1 VEGPL
6 RKIFVSTLAFLFLA
20 SSLTAQQNPAAKQQ
34 PLVFSHVTVIDV
46 TGGPV
51 QSDRTVVILGGHI
64 TEIGDSAKI
73 VVPKN
78 SQVVEAKGKFLI
90 PGLWDMHVH
99 WYDKDY
105 LPLFI
110 ANGVT
115 GVRQMLGNPEL
126 QQWRKEID
134 KGTLLGPRMII
145 ASPIVDGP
153 KPLWPGSISV
163 ATEAEARRAVSQVK
177 QDGADFVKVYSFLP
191 REIYFAIAGDA
202 KRQGIPFEGHVPF
215 GISVEE
221 ASDAGQK
228 SLEHLTG
235 MLEACSS
242 HAEELHKMAQ
252 EDLADMIAAGKPDLT
267 GGPRLHAAGH
277 LLLSSYSVGGCAAV
291 FAVLK
296 RNGTWICPT
305 LELFRTMALVDDPVL
320 LKDPRA
326 KYMPRRVREFWDPK
340 TNFLL
345 KMGAVDVAY
354 AKEQF
359 RRDLEVV
366 AGLDHAGVGIIA
378 GTDMLIPYG
387 LPGFGLHDE
396 LALYVQAGL
405 TPLAALQTATYN
417 PARFLGKEKE
427 MGTIEKGKI
436 ADLVLLD
443 ANPLEDIKSTTKI
456 AAVVYDGKLFPKT
469 SIVAMLANAEARASR
484 KSVAETLS
492 KTINEKDVESAIKQ
506 YRELRATQPDKY
518 DFGEDE
524 LNTLGYQ
531 LLGSK
536 QRKAAIQILQLNVEA
551 YPDSDNTYDSL
562 GEAYMA
568 NGDKELAS
576 KNYKKSLEL
585 NPKNTNAIEMLK
597 KLAAE

>member
-1 VEGPL
+1 M
-6 RKIFVSTLAFLFLA
+6 
-20 SSLTAQQNPAAKQQ
+20 
-34 PLVFSHVTVIDV
+34 HVTVIDV
-46 TGGPV
+46 TGGPT
-51 QSDRTVVILGGHI
+51 QPDRTVVIADGHI
-64 TEIGDSAKI
+64 TEISDSAKA
-73 VVPKN
+73 VVPKD

-99 WYDKDY
+99 WFDKDY

-126 QQWRKEID
+126 QQQRKEIE
-134 KGTLLGPRMII
+134 KAALLGPRMII
-145 ASPIVDGP
+145 ASALVDGP
-153 KPLWPGSISV
+153 KPLWSGSISV
-163 ATEAEARRAVSQVK
+163 ATEAEGRLAVTQVK

-191 REIYFAIAGDA
+191 REAYFAIADEA
-202 KRQGIPFEGHVPF
+202 RKQAIPFAGHVPF
-215 GISVEE
+215 GVSVDE

-228 SLEHLTG
+228 SIEHLAG
-235 MLEACSS
+235 MFESCSS
-242 HAEELHKMAQ
+242 RAEELHKMAN
-252 EDLADMIAAGKPDLT
+252 EDLADMIAMGKPDLT
-267 GGPRLHAAGH
+267 GGPRYHAAGH
-277 LLLSSYSVGGCAAV
+277 LLLDSYSAEKCAAV
-291 FAVLK
+291 FAHLK
-296 RNGTWICPT
+296 KNATWICPT
-305 LELFRTMALVDDPVL
+305 LVLFRTMALVDDPSL

-326 KYMPRRVREFWDPK
+326 KYMPRQVRESWDPK

-345 KMGAVDVAY
+345 KMGASNVAY

-359 RRDLEVV
+359 RRDLEIV

-443 ANPLEDIKSTTKI
+443 ANPLEDIKNTTKI
-456 AAVVYDGKLFPKT
+456 AAVVFGGTLFPKT
-469 SIVAMLANAEARASR
+469 SIVAMLAKAQALASR
-484 KSVAETLS
+484 KSIAETLS
-492 KTINEKDVESAIKQ
+492 KTINEKDVQSAIQQ
-506 YRELRATQPDKY
+506 YHELRATQPNKY
-518 DFGEDE
+518 DFSEDE

-531 LLGSK
+531 FLGLK
-536 QRKAAIQILQLNVEA
+536 QIEAAIQIFQLNVTAFPES
-551 YPDSDNTYDSL
+551 YNTYDSL
-562 GEAYMA
+562 GEAYMTS
-568 NGDKELAS
+568 GDKELAS

-585 NPKNTNAIEMLK
+585 NPKNTNAVEMLK
-597 KLAAE
+597 KLTAQ

>member
-1 VEGPL
+1 M
-6 RKIFVSTLAFLFLA
+6 
-20 SSLTAQQNPAAKQQ
+20 
-34 PLVFSHVTVIDV
+34 HVTVIDV
-46 TGGPV
+46 TGGPT
-51 QSDRTVVILGGHI
+51 QPDRTVVIADGHI
-64 TEIGDSAKI
+64 TEISDSAKA
-73 VVPKN
+73 VVPKD

-99 WYDKDY
+99 WFDKDY

-126 QQWRKEID
+126 QQQRKEIE
-134 KGTLLGPRMII
+134 KTALLGPRMII
-145 ASPIVDGP
+145 ASALVDGP
-153 KPLWPGSISV
+153 KPLWSGSISV
-163 ATEAEARRAVSQVK
+163 ATEAEGRLAVTQVK

-191 REIYFAIAGDA
+191 REAYFAIADEA
-202 KRQGIPFEGHVPF
+202 RKQAIPFAGHVPF
-215 GISVEE
+215 GVSVDE

-228 SLEHLTG
+228 SIEHLAG
-235 MLEACSS
+235 MFESCSS
-242 HAEELHKMAQ
+242 RAEELHKMAN
-252 EDLADMIAAGKPDLT
+252 EDLADMIAMGKPDLT
-267 GGPRLHAAGH
+267 GGPRYHAAGH
-277 LLLSSYSVGGCAAV
+277 LLLDSYSAQKCAAV
-291 FAVLK
+291 FAHLK
-296 RNGTWICPT
+296 KNATWICPT
-305 LELFRTMALVDDPVL
+305 LVLFRTMALVDDPSL

-326 KYMPRRVREFWDPK
+326 KYMPRQVRESWDPK

-345 KMGAVDVAY
+345 KMGASNVAY

-359 RRDLEVV
+359 RRDLEIV

-443 ANPLEDIKSTTKI
+443 ANPLEDIKNTTKI
-456 AAVVYDGKLFPKT
+456 AAVVFGGTLFPKT
-469 SIVAMLANAEARASR
+469 SIVAMLAKAQALASR
-484 KSVAETLS
+484 KSIAETLS
-492 KTINEKDVESAIKQ
+492 KTINEKDVQSAIQQ
-506 YRELRATQPDKY
+506 YHELRATQPNKY
-518 DFGEDE
+518 DFSEDE

-531 LLGSK
+531 FLGLK
-536 QRKAAIQILQLNVEA
+536 QIEAAIQIFQLNVTAFPES
-551 YPDSDNTYDSL
+551 YNTYDSL
-562 GEAYMA
+562 GEAYMTS
-568 NGDKELAS
+568 GDKELAS

-585 NPKNTNAIEMLK
+585 NPKNTNAVEMLK
-597 KLAAE
+597 KLTAQ

>member
-1 VEGPL
+1 M
-6 RKIFVSTLAFLFLA
+6 RKILVATLVLFALA
-20 SSLTAQQNPAAKQQ
+20 SSLIAQQDSTAKQK
-34 PLVFSHVTVIDV
+34 PLVFTHVTVIDV
-46 TGGPV
+46 TGGPAKP
-51 QSDRTVVILGGHI
+51 DRTVLISNGHI
-64 TEIGDSAKI
+64 TEIGDSAKT
-73 VVPKN
+73 VVPKD

-99 WYDKDY
+99 WFDKDY

-115 GVRQMLGNPEL
+115 GVRQMFGNPGL

-163 ATEAEARRAVSQVK
+163 TTEAEGRRAVIQVK

-191 REIYFAIAGDA
+191 REIYFAIADEA
-202 KRQGIPFEGHVPF
+202 KKQGIHFEGHVSF
-215 GISVEE
+215 GISVQE

-228 SLEHLTG
+228 SLEHLVG

-252 EDLADMIAAGKPDLT
+252 EDLADMIASGKPDLT

-277 LLLSSYSVGGCAAV
+277 LLLDSYSSGRCTAV
-291 FAVLK
+291 FAGLK
-296 RNGTWICPT
+296 KNGTWICPT
-305 LELFRTMALVDDPVL
+305 LVLFRTMALVDDPSL

-326 KYMPRRVREFWDPK
+326 KYMPRQIIEFWDPK

-345 KMGAVDVAY
+345 KMGAVDAVY

-359 RRDLEVV
+359 RRDLEIV

-436 ADLVLLD
+436 ADLVLLE
-443 ANPLEDIKSTTKI
+443 ANPLEDIKNTTKI
-456 AAVVYDGKLFPKT
+456 AAVVYDGRLFPKA
-469 SIVAMLANAEARASR
+469 SIVAMLANAEALASR
-484 KSVAETLS
+484 KSIAEALS
-492 KTINEKDVESAIKQ
+492 KTINERDVESAIKQ
-506 YRELRATQPDKY
+506 YHELRATQTDTY
-518 DFGEDE
+518 DFAEDE
-524 LNTLGYQ
+524 LVGLGYQ

-536 QRKAAIQILQLNVEA
+536 QIKPAIAIFQLSVEA
-551 YPDSDNTYDSL
+551 YPESYNTYDSL
-562 GEAYMA
+562 GEAYMV
-568 NGDKELAS
+568 NGDKELAI

-585 NPKNTNAIEMLK
+585 NPQNANAVQMLK
-597 KLAAE
+597 KLAVE